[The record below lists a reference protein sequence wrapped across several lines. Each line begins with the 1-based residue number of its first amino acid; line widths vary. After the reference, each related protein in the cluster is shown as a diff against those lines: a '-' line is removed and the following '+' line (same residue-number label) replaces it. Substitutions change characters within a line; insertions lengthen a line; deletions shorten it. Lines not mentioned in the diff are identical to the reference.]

1 MKIKRKMAK
10 TITNDSISAN
20 LIQNGTRLKG
30 DLDANSDIRVDGQIN
45 GNVKIEGKLIVGE
58 TGEIEGQIEC
68 KEAEVFGKIKGN
80 LKVDGLLSLKAS
92 ARIEG
97 DVITGRLAI
106 ESGAIFSGS
115 CQMNASS
122 ENDREKRKK

>member
-30 DLDANSDIRVDGQIN
+30 DLDANSNIRVDGYIN
-45 GNVKIEGKLIVGE
+45 GNVKIDGKLIVGD

-80 LKVDGLLSLKAS
+80 LKVEGLLSLKAS
-92 ARIEG
+92 AHIEG

-106 ESGAIFSGS
+106 ESGAVFSCS
-115 CQMNASS
+115 CQMSS
-122 ENDREKRKK
+122 ATSNETEKRKR